1 MDLNQIINHLGK
13 YAIAEKTVVSG
24 WTVTKFADG
33 TCKGYKDI
41 NISATPVA
49 LSSSGTFAS
58 FAYFLINP
66 PTLPAGVAAD
76 SLVAELIQT
85 NGWGWLIRMA
95 GGVSST
101 YRFVRF
107 GGAGTTHNI
116 KVRWKLTGTW
126 K

>member
-1 MDLNQIINHLGK
+1 MDLDQIINHLGK
-13 YAIAEKTVVSG
+13 YTIVEKTTVSG
-24 WTVTKFADG
+24 WNITKCSDG
-33 TCKGYKDI
+33 TVKGYKDVEM
-41 NISATPVA
+41 SATPAV
-49 LSSSGTFAS
+49 LSSSGTLAS

-95 GGVSST
+95 GGVSSA

-107 GGAGTTHNI
+107 SGAGTTHNI
-116 KVRWKLTGTW
+116 KVRWKFTGTW